1 MIRTWIW
8 ILPSQLT
15 HKRKEAEIINTW
27 LTNKNSNPMQQWK
40 ITTHGRSFLGKR
52 RQNAMFKQKN
62 DINWQ
67 RRMTRQKGYC
77 TFDAV
82 MWQHCDMVEEYIQ
95 AWPRAALK
103 KEKKT

>member
-1 MIRTWIW
+1 
-8 ILPSQLT
+8 
-15 HKRKEAEIINTW
+15 
-27 LTNKNSNPMQQWK
+27 
-40 ITTHGRSFLGKR
+40 
-52 RQNAMFKQKN
+52 MFKQKN

-82 MWQHCDMVEEYIQ
+82 MWQHCDIVEEYIQ

-103 KEKKT
+103 KEKKTLVQPLADLRRHQGT